1 MQERV
6 RNGGSFL
13 SIWQRLI
20 PNLPDPIAAA
30 ASEALARVKP
40 LWEEVDARV
49 LLNQARVLRA
59 FQEAGISESHFA
71 ASTGYGYSD
80 IGREK
85 IEELFARA
93 FGAEAALVR
102 VQFASGTHAIAT
114 ALFAAL
120 RPGDRLV
127 AAAGAPYDT
136 LRQVIHGAVG
146 CLTEWG
152 VEYEEVGLLPDGT
165 VDLDAVAR
173 AAVGARCVFIQR
185 SRGYSL
191 RPPLSVA
198 RIGEIIRAVKEANPE
213 AIVVVDNCY
222 GEFVEES
229 EPPMA
234 GADLTCG
241 SLIKNPGGGIA
252 PTGGYVVGR
261 SDLVERAAAQLIA
274 PGIGSEVGANLGVNR
289 LLLQGFF
296 LAPHVTGEAIKGAQF
311 TAAFFSRL
319 GFGVRPAY
327 DEPRSDLVQ
336 AVELGSGEGLIAFCE
351 AVQRSSPVDA
361 HVRPEPW
368 AMPGYT
374 DPVIMAAGT
383 FVQGSSIELSADGPM
398 RPPFTA
404 YFQGGLTRE
413 HVIWAAVNA
422 ANALAARGIIKR

>member
-1 MQERV
+1 
-6 RNGGSFL
+6 L
-13 SIWQRLI
+13 SIWQRLV
-20 PNLPDPIAAA
+20 PGLPQPIADA
-30 ASEALARVKP
+30 ASEALARVRP

-49 LLNQARVLRA
+49 LLNQAKVLRA
-59 FQEAGISESHFA
+59 FQEAGVSETHFA
-71 ASTGYGYSD
+71 ASSGYGYSD
-80 IGREK
+80 VGREK
-85 IEELFARA
+85 IEEVFARA
-93 FGAEAALVR
+93 FGAQAGLVR

-127 AAAGAPYDT
+127 SAAGSPYDT
-136 LRQVIHGAVG
+136 LRQVISGAEG

-152 VEYEEVGLLPDGT
+152 IEYEEVGLLPDGT
-165 VDLDAVAR
+165 VDLEGVAR
-173 AAVGARCVFIQR
+173 AARGARCVFIQR

-198 RIGEIIRAVKEANPE
+198 RIGEVIRAVKESNPE
-213 AIVVVDNCY
+213 AVVVVDNCY
-222 GEFVEES
+222 GEFVEEA
-229 EPPMA
+229 EPPEV

-261 SDLVERAAAQLIA
+261 PDLVERAAARLFA

-296 LAPHVTGEAIKGAQF
+296 LAPHVTGEALKGAQF
-311 TAAFFSRL
+311 TAAFFSLL

-327 DEPRSDLVQ
+327 DEARSDLVQ
-336 AVELGSGEGLIAFCE
+336 AVELGSGNALAAFCE

-398 RPPFTA
+398 RPPFAA

-413 HVIWAAVNA
+413 HVVWAAVSA
-422 ANALAARGIIKR
+422 ANALAARGIIKV